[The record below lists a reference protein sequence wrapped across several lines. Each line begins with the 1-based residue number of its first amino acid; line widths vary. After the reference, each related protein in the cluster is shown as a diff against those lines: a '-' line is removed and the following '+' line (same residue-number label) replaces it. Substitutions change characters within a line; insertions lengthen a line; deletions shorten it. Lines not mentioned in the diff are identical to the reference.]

1 MKIGFPEEQKL
12 YNYETTTETME
23 SSNQINAGLM
33 INTGQNVED
42 SHDHIELKVI
52 EISQEKSDS
61 IESLPNNCEHPALPP
76 STDSSNKDVPS
87 KYYFP

>member
-1 MKIGFPEEQKL
+1 
-12 YNYETTTETME
+12 
-23 SSNQINAGLM
+23 M

-61 IESLPNNCEHPALPP
+61 IESLPNNSEHPVLPP
-76 STDSSNKDVPS
+76 STDSSNKDVTS
-87 KYYFP
+87 KYYFFS